1 MFRVAGRLIIVIT
14 SNKCARDRG
23 HGRNRLF
30 ICCVWLLMTGPL
42 KLSPMQRFVS
52 NCAELLMA
60 QRKVLLGFFL
70 LVTLALGYSATQVR
84 LDPGFNKQIP
94 VRHAYM
100 VNFLDFSRIFTGANR
115 LLVSVHWKGQG
126 DIYNPEFLQT
136 LQQVT
141 DDVFFISGVSRPSVT
156 SLFTPNVRY
165 IEITE
170 DGYVGDLVVPPQYAA
185 TAEDLQQVRSNA
197 ARSGQVGRLLANDLK
212 SAMVRA
218 DLQDID
224 PKTGQPVSYV
234 QIAQRL
240 EDIRAKYSSA
250 DIEINIVGFAK
261 LVGDVVEGLNT
272 VMGFFAIAFLITGAL
287 LWVYSRSLRLTLVA
301 LFVALLPVIWLL
313 GLLPLLGLGIDPM
326 SILVPFLIFSI
337 GVSHAVQM
345 TNAWK
350 QEVLAGSDSVTAAKA
365 AFSKIFIPG
374 ALALLMNAL
383 GFGVIMLIDIPIV
396 HELGVTACIGVML
409 MIITNKIM
417 LPLII
422 AHLRLEPRLMR
433 AQAQLLNQRHPLWWR
448 LSALAT
454 PGPALWVFAIS
465 LVLLAVGAIKAREL
479 ATGDIGS
486 GAPELRADSRYNQD
500 NQKIIS
506 HYSIGLDVLSVFLTI
521 RDRSEACLDPAVM
534 RAVETF
540 DFKMREV
547 PGVQSVQSVAGM
559 SKQVIAGNNEG
570 NPRWAAI
577 PGSAQGLQQGAYA
590 YSPDSGL
597 VTDSCQKMQIL
608 VFLTDHEGASVAH
621 VLGEAKRIIGAI
633 QVPGVTFHLAGGN
646 IGVMAASNE
655 AVKQA
660 EVVMLA
666 ALFFSVAL
674 FCLLTFRSLRAVLC
688 ILVPLAIV
696 AVLCNALMALL
707 GIGLKVATL
716 PVMALGVGVGVD
728 YGIYLYERIEH
739 EMAAGQDLREAFYR
753 AMCQRGTAAVFTAVT
768 MSLGVCTWVFAP
780 LKFQADMGV
789 LLAFMFLV
797 NVLGAIFLLPALAAW
812 FNLGKPLVNKR
823 PSSVRASCDQPL
835 VNL

>member
-1 MFRVAGRLIIVIT
+1 M
-14 SNKCARDRG
+14 D
-23 HGRNRLF
+23 H
-30 ICCVWLLMTGPL
+30 
-42 KLSPMQRFVS
+42 SPTLMQRFVAR
-52 NCAELLMA
+52 CADLLMA
-60 QRKVLLGFFL
+60 NRKVLLGVFVL
-70 LVTLALGYSATQVR
+70 ITLGLGYSATHVR

-94 VRHAYM
+94 VRHDYM
-100 VNFLDFSRIFTGANR
+100 LNFLEFSRIFTGANR
-115 LLVSVHWKGQG
+115 LLVSVNWKGEG
-126 DIYNPEFLQT
+126 DIYNPQFLET
-136 LQQVT
+136 LQHVT

-185 TAEDLQQVRSNA
+185 TPQDLQQVRSNA
-197 ARSGQVGRLLANDLK
+197 ARSGQIGRLLANDLK

-218 DLQDID
+218 DLQDVD

-234 QIAQRL
+234 DVARSL
-240 EDIRAKYSSA
+240 EDIRTKYSSA

-272 VMGFFAIAFLITGAL
+272 VIGFFAVAFLITGLL
-287 LWVYSRSLRLTLVA
+287 LWLYSRSLRLTLVA
-301 LFVALLPVIWLL
+301 LCVALLPVIWLL

-350 QEVLAGSDSVTAAKA
+350 QEVQAGSDSVSAAKT
-365 AFSKIFIPG
+365 AFSTIFIPG

-409 MIITNKIM
+409 MIITNKMM

-422 AHLRLEPRLMR
+422 AHLTLEPRSHTARSPLSH
-433 AQAQLLNQRHPLWWR
+433 QRHPLWWR

-465 LVLLAVGAIKAREL
+465 LLLLGVGATKARQL
-479 ATGDIGS
+479 QIGDIGS

-506 HYSIGLDVLSVFLTI
+506 SYSIGLDVLSVFLTVA
-521 RDRSEACLDPAVM
+521 DRSEACLDPNVM

-597 VTDSCQKMQIL
+597 VTDGCQQMQIL
-608 VFLTDHEGASVAH
+608 VFLTDHEGSTVAQ
-621 VLGEAKRIIGAI
+621 VLDAAKRIIAGI
-633 QVPGVTFHLAGGN
+633 QVPGVSFKLAGGN

-666 ALFFSVAL
+666 ALFLSVAL
-674 FCLLTFRSLRAVLC
+674 FCLLTFRTLRAVLC

-739 EMAAGQDLREAFYR
+739 EMAEGQDLREAFYR

-789 LLAFMFLV
+789 LLAFMFMV

-812 FNLGKPLVNKR
+812 FNQGSKPLVVDR
-823 PSSVRASCDQPL
+823 SPVAAAQVRVQPRRCAIL
-835 VNL
+835 D

>member
-1 MFRVAGRLIIVIT
+1 
-14 SNKCARDRG
+14 
-23 HGRNRLF
+23 
-30 ICCVWLLMTGPL
+30 MTNASEL
-42 KLSPMQRFVS
+42 TAMQRFV
-52 NCAELLMA
+52 NRCAGQLMA
-60 QRKVLLGFFL
+60 RRKALLGFFL

-100 VNFLDFSRIFTGANR
+100 LNFLDFSRIFTGANR

-126 DIYNPEFLQT
+126 DLYNPEFLQT

-185 TAEDLQQVRSNA
+185 TPEDLQQVRSNA
-197 ARSGQVGRLLANDLK
+197 ARSGQIGRLLANDLK

-224 PKTGQPVSYV
+224 PNTGQPVSYV

-240 EDIRAKYSSA
+240 EDIRTKYSSA

-261 LVGDVVEGLNT
+261 LVGDVIEGLTT
-272 VMGFFAIAFLITGAL
+272 VISFFVIAFVITGL
-287 LWVYSRSLRLTLVA
+287 MLWLYSRSWRLTLVA
-301 LFVALLPVIWLL
+301 LAVALLPVVWLL

-350 QEVLAGSDSVTAAKA
+350 QDVLAGSSSVQAAHS
-365 AFSKIFIPG
+365 AFCKIFIPG
-374 ALALLMNAL
+374 SLALLMNAL

-409 MIITNKIM
+409 MIITNKLM
-417 LPLII
+417 LPII
-422 AHLRLEPRLMR
+422 LSYLKLEPSALARGLK
-433 AQAQLLNQRHPLWWR
+433 AVGGRHALWWR
-448 LSALAT
+448 LSALAE
-454 PGPALWVFAIS
+454 PKPALSVFVIS
-465 LVLLAVGAIKAREL
+465 LLLLGVGAYKARDLAVG
-479 ATGDIGS
+479 DIGV

-500 NQKIIS
+500 NQKIINS
-506 HYSIGLDVLSVFLTI
+506 YSIGLDVMSVFVQVKGI
-521 RDRSEACLDPAVM
+521 EEGCLAPQVM
-534 RAVETF
+534 RAVESF
-540 DFKMREV
+540 DFQMRSV

-559 SKQVIAGNNEG
+559 GKNVIAGNNEG
-570 NPRWAAI
+570 NPRWSAI
-577 PGSAQGLQQGAYA
+577 PGSERGLSQGARA
-590 YSPDSGL
+590 YMPDDGL
-597 VTDSCQKMQIL
+597 VTEGCQRMQIL
-608 VFLTDHEGASVAH
+608 VFLTDHEGATVSH
-621 VLGEAKRIIGAI
+621 VVKETQRIIAGL
-633 QVPGVTFHLAGGN
+633 QSPEVQFLMAGGN
-646 IGVMAASNE
+646 VGVMAASNE

-666 ALFFSVAL
+666 ALFGSVAL
-674 FCLLTFRSLRAVLC
+674 FCWLTFGSFRAVLC

-696 AVLCNALMALL
+696 AILCNALMATL

-728 YGIYLYERIEH
+728 YGIYLYERIAH
-739 EMAAGQDLREAFYR
+739 EMADGKDLRNAFYQ
-753 AMCQRGTAAVFTAVT
+753 AMCQRGTAAVFTALT
-768 MSLGVCTWVFAP
+768 MSIGVCTWAFAP

-789 LLAFMFLV
+789 LLSFMFLV

-812 FNLGKPLVNKR
+812 FNLGRPLVR
-823 PSSVRASCDQPL
+823 VRAASDNPSHGTHAGHYPL
-835 VNL
+835 KQSVAAKDHSNR

>member
-1 MFRVAGRLIIVIT
+1 M
-14 SNKCARDRG
+14 DY
-23 HGRNRLF
+23 
-30 ICCVWLLMTGPL
+30 
-42 KLSPMQRFVS
+42 SPTLMQRFVAR
-52 NCAELLMA
+52 CADLLMA
-60 QRKVLLGFFL
+60 NRKVLLGVFVL
-70 LVTLALGYSATQVR
+70 ITLGLGYSATHVR

-94 VRHAYM
+94 VRHDYM
-100 VNFLDFSRIFTGANR
+100 LNFLEFSRIFTGANR
-115 LLVSVHWKGQG
+115 LLVSVNWKGEG
-126 DIYNPEFLQT
+126 DIYNPQFLET
-136 LQQVT
+136 LQHVT

-185 TAEDLQQVRSNA
+185 TPQDLQQVRSNA
-197 ARSGQVGRLLANDLK
+197 ARSGQIGRLLANDLK

-218 DLQDID
+218 DLQDVD

-234 QIAQRL
+234 DVARSL
-240 EDIRAKYSSA
+240 EDIRTKYSSA

-272 VMGFFAIAFLITGAL
+272 VIGFFAVAFLITGLL
-287 LWVYSRSLRLTLVA
+287 LWLYSRSLRLTLVA
-301 LFVALLPVIWLL
+301 LCVALLPVIWLL

-350 QEVLAGSDSVTAAKA
+350 QEVQAGSDSVSAAKT
-365 AFSKIFIPG
+365 AFSTIFIPG

-409 MIITNKIM
+409 MIITNKMM

-422 AHLRLEPRLMR
+422 AHLTLEPRSLTAR
-433 AQAQLLNQRHPLWWR
+433 SPLSHQRHPLWWR

-465 LVLLAVGAIKAREL
+465 LLLLGVGATKARQL
-479 ATGDIGS
+479 QIGDIGS

-506 HYSIGLDVLSVFLTI
+506 SYSIGLDVLSVFLTVA
-521 RDRSEACLDPAVM
+521 DRSEACLDPNVM

-597 VTDSCQKMQIL
+597 VTDGCQQMQIL
-608 VFLTDHEGASVAH
+608 VFLTDHEGSTVAQ
-621 VLGEAKRIIGAI
+621 VLDAAKRIIAGI
-633 QVPGVTFHLAGGN
+633 QVPGVSFKLAGGN

-655 AVKQA
+655 AVKHA
-660 EVVMLA
+660 EVIMLA
-666 ALFFSVAL
+666 ALFLSVAL

-739 EMAAGQDLREAFYR
+739 EMAEGQDLREAFYR

-789 LLAFMFLV
+789 LLAFMFMV

-812 FNLGKPLVNKR
+812 FNQGNKPLVVDR
-823 PSSVRASCDQPL
+823 SPVAAAQVRVQPRRCAIL
-835 VNL
+835 D